1 MEARISHA
9 SHFLIGVSRDTRLW
23 GVGVILGAILLSI
36 GFFTEPLNREL
47 LVQSKTVNAEE
58 KATAPQARESLNVN
72 SMLADDAEKTEQNDA
87 ITEVAYIQN
96 GTEIELD
103 AAMPVSLEDFDAL
116 CKIVHS
122 EAGSEDIEG
131 QIMIANVVM
140 NRVQSDIFP
149 DDIQEVI
156 TQVGQFEPVS
166 RGGYFSA
173 QPSKTTRE
181 AVMRALNGE
190 DLSQGALYFQKSTS
204 KIWDDHEYLF
214 RHGNHSFYR

>member
-36 GFFTEPLNREL
+36 SFFTEPLNREL

-58 KATAPQARESLNVN
+58 KATAPRLRENFSVN
-72 SMLADDAEKTEQNDA
+72 SMLAEDAEKTEQNDA
-87 ITEVAYIQN
+87 ITDVTYIQN

-103 AAMPVSLEDFDAL
+103 EVMPISLEDFDAL

-122 EAGSEDIEG
+122 EAGSEDMEG
-131 QIMIANVVM
+131 QILIANVVM

-149 DDIQEVI
+149 SDIQEVI
-156 TQVGQFEPVS
+156 LQVGQFEPVS

-173 QPSKTTRE
+173 KPSKTTRE

-190 DLSQGALYFQKSTS
+190 DFSQGALYFQKSTS
-204 KIWDDHEYLF
+204 KIWGGREYLF
-214 RHGNHSFYR
+214 RHGNHSFYK

>member
-9 SHFLIGVSRDTRLW
+9 FHFMVGVSKDTRLW

-36 GFFTEPLNREL
+36 SFFTEPLNREL
-47 LVQSKTVNAEE
+47 LVQSKTVTAEE
-58 KATAPQARESLNVN
+58 KATAPQAQESFSVN
-72 SMLADDAEKTEQNDA
+72 SMLADDAEKIKQDDA
-87 ITEVAYIQN
+87 ITEVTYIKN

-103 AAMPVSLEDFDAL
+103 VVMPISLEDFDAL
-116 CKIVHS
+116 CKIVHA
-122 EAGSEDIEG
+122 EAGSEDMEG

-149 DDIQEVI
+149 DYIQDVI
-156 TQVGQFEPVS
+156 MQVGQFEPVS
-166 RGGYFSA
+166 RGSFFGTN
-173 QPSKTTRE
+173 PSKTTRE

-214 RHGNHSFYR
+214 RHGNHSFYK